1 MTGNGVIHM
10 KFSTFWYNVGQ
21 GLKNIWRN
29 KLFSLASIATM
40 SACIFLF
47 GVFYS
52 IGVNFT
58 SMVHSAEEGVTII
71 VYFDQGVSQEQIDK
85 VGEEIGKRA
94 EVAKYDFVT
103 ADEAW
108 ASYKDKYFEGNEAAA
123 EGFAEDNPLANSE
136 HYEIYLNDVSMQQT
150 LVDYLQGLDGV
161 RKVSYSEVAAQTLS
175 DFNSLIG

>member
-1 MTGNGVIHM
+1 M

-71 VYFDQGVSQEQIDK
+71 VYFDQGEGESSSEQL
-85 VGEEIGKRA
+85 
-94 EVAKYDFVT
+94 
-103 ADEAW
+103 
-108 ASYKDKYFEGNEAAA
+108 
-123 EGFAEDNPLANSE
+123 ED
-136 HYEIYLNDVSMQQT
+136 Q
-150 LVDYLQGLDGV
+150 
-161 RKVSYSEVAAQTLS
+161 
-175 DFNSLIG
+175 

>member
-71 VYFDQGVSQEQIDK
+71 VYFDQGEGESSSEQL
-85 VGEEIGKRA
+85 
-94 EVAKYDFVT
+94 
-103 ADEAW
+103 
-108 ASYKDKYFEGNEAAA
+108 
-123 EGFAEDNPLANSE
+123 ED
-136 HYEIYLNDVSMQQT
+136 Q
-150 LVDYLQGLDGV
+150 
-161 RKVSYSEVAAQTLS
+161 
-175 DFNSLIG
+175 

>member
-1 MTGNGVIHM
+1 MRIN
-10 KFSTFWYNVGQ
+10 TFFYNFRQ

-94 EVAKYDFVT
+94 EVAKYDFV
-103 ADEAW
+103 
-108 ASYKDKYFEGNEAAA
+108 
-123 EGFAEDNPLANSE
+123 
-136 HYEIYLNDVSMQQT
+136 
-150 LVDYLQGLDGV
+150 
-161 RKVSYSEVAAQTLS
+161 
-175 DFNSLIG
+175 

>member
-1 MTGNGVIHM
+1 M
-10 KFSTFWYNVGQ
+10 KFSTFLYNVGQ

-58 SMVHSAEEGVTII
+58 AMVHSAEEGVAVI
-71 VYFDQGVSQEQIDK
+71 VYFEPGISQEQIDK

-94 EVAKYDFVT
+94 EVAKYDFVS

-108 ASYKDKYFEGNEAAA
+108 ASFKDSYFEGNEALCCCPCALCYA
-123 EGFAEDNPLANSE
+123 
-136 HYEIYLNDVSMQQT
+136 
-150 LVDYLQGLDGV
+150 
-161 RKVSYSEVAAQTLS
+161 
-175 DFNSLIG
+175 